1 MPPTIQSGSREDR
14 DRKRGGEK
22 RSDLVARVKYNN
34 TLPDIPFDPKFIT
47 YPFESNRFIEYKATS
62 LERAY
67 KYELLTEHDLGVTI
81 DLINPDTYQIDPNA
95 YPDPEDERLLEED
108 HSSHSDSKRSRHHNM
123 NVSWLRKTEYISTEY
138 NRFTQKTGDSE
149 RRVGFKIKQ
158 IMKDEDVYKDRESQ
172 IAAIEK
178 TFKGAKEPITKHYS
192 KPGVKPLDIL
202 PIFPDFDLWKHP
214 FAQVI
219 FDSDPAPKGRFAP
232 NAMEEMSQAMIRG
245 AVDESGEQF
254 VAYFLPNDETLGK
267 RKRDAEE
274 NVDYVPDEEYQYML
288 SREYNWNVKNKLS
301 RGYEETYF
309 FVFRDDGV
317 YYNELETRVRLSKRR
332 KAGGAEVPKSRLV
345 VKHRDLNTKE
355 IQAQDTRLMML
366 EPPQEEEEEEEQFGS
381 EAEGSVKSGGS
392 KRSRKEDATKPKK
405 LEPKDY
411 RKRLIPRTT
420 KILDVKTEEKISVKE
435 ENISEIP
442 APLAVHAGENGIDNG
457 VSSYEQLRLKNLQDN
472 ADFFA
477 KLGITEMKTDI
488 KQSLKPSKT
497 TQLKSKPVKKEKTK
511 APPETRRASLRIAKM
526 DPDGAPLPEDFFKQ
540 PFEPVEEHPRKP
552 SGTLEMAEYLGF
564 NSSDSEH
571 DDLLSK
577 MKGCF
582 KCKIEK
588 STEDKTSFDSYVKNL
603 SKLKINMEKW
613 QRKFGFRIYTKQSI
627 LILDIHPTNSKLLTA
642 AGDKWGFLGIW
653 DTAGREFQ
661 TDGVVVYAPHSRPI
675 NCLKFSLHKPNQ
687 LYSCSYDGTV
697 RCCDLQKGVF
707 EEIYSTPDEVLLK
720 SFDFM
725 TADTLLVAQQDGCIA
740 LVDTRTSR
748 STAENLYQ
756 LHQKSLRSV
765 SVHPVQDN
773 IFCTSST
780 DTTVCIWDL
789 RKLKEKGKSQ
799 SLDELSHD
807 KSINSA
813 YFSPVTGK
821 YILSTSLDDRIRI
834 FNSENLSSCNKE
846 HSIVHDNHTG
856 RWLTGFRANWH
867 PTREDLFTVGS
878 MSRPRQIDV
887 YGVNGRKVLAMK
899 DEEYL
904 GSVCSLTVLG
914 RNQDVMVGANS
925 SGKLHVFK

>member
-1 MPPTIQSGSREDR
+1 MPTSRNFSMKK
-14 DRKRGGEK
+14 RK
-22 RSDLVARVKYNN
+22 AA
-34 TLPDIPFDPKFIT
+34 TLSPPV
-47 YPFESNRFIEYKATS
+47 
-62 LERAY
+62 
-67 KYELLTEHDLGVTI
+67 VT
-81 DLINPDTYQIDPNA
+81 
-95 YPDPEDERLLEED
+95 
-108 HSSHSDSKRSRHHNM
+108 SKRS
-123 NVSWLRKTEYISTEY
+123 KTE
-138 NRFTQKTGDSE
+138 
-149 RRVGFKIKQ
+149 
-158 IMKDEDVYKDRESQ
+158 ED
-172 IAAIEK
+172 
-178 TFKGAKEPITKHYS
+178 T
-192 KPGVKPLDIL
+192 
-202 PIFPDFDLWKHP
+202 
-214 FAQVI
+214 
-219 FDSDPAPKGRFAP
+219 
-232 NAMEEMSQAMIRG
+232 M
-245 AVDESGEQF
+245 
-254 VAYFLPNDETLGK
+254 
-267 RKRDAEE
+267 
-274 NVDYVPDEEYQYML
+274 
-288 SREYNWNVKNKLS
+288 
-301 RGYEETYF
+301 
-309 FVFRDDGV
+309 
-317 YYNELETRVRLSKRR
+317 
-332 KAGGAEVPKSRLV
+332 
-345 VKHRDLNTKE
+345 
-355 IQAQDTRLMML
+355 
-366 EPPQEEEEEEEQFGS
+366 
-381 EAEGSVKSGGS
+381 
-392 KRSRKEDATKPKK
+392 KPKK

-411 RKRLIPRTT
+411 RKRLVPRTNT
-420 KILDVKTEEKISVKE
+420 ILDVKTEEKISVKE
-435 ENISEIP
+435 ENICEIP

-477 KLGITEMKTDI
+477 KLGISEMKTEI
-488 KQSLKPSKT
+488 KQSTKPSKT
-497 TQLKSKPVKKEKTK
+497 TQLKSKPVNKEKTK
-511 APPETRRASLRIAKM
+511 APPEPRRASLRIAKM

-552 SGTLEMAEYLGF
+552 SGPLEMAEYLGF

-571 DDLLSK
+571 EDLLSK

-603 SKLKINMEKW
+603 SKLKINMERVAKVVPN
-613 QRKFGFRIYTKQSI
+613 RVFS
-627 LILDIHPTNSKLLTA
+627 LDIHPTNTKLITA
-642 AGDKWGFLGIW
+642 AGDKWGFLGLW
-653 DTAGREFQ
+653 DVTAGREFQ

-675 NCLKFSLHKPNQ
+675 NCLKFSLHKSNQ

-707 EEIYSTPDEVLLK
+707 DEIYSTPDEVLLK

-725 TADTLLVAQQDGCIA
+725 TAETLLVAQQDGCIA

-834 FNSENLSSCNKE
+834 FNSENLSGCKKE

>member
-1 MPPTIQSGSREDR
+1 MPTSVNFSMKK
-14 DRKRGGEK
+14 RK
-22 RSDLVARVKYNN
+22 AA
-34 TLPDIPFDPKFIT
+34 TLSPPV
-47 YPFESNRFIEYKATS
+47 
-62 LERAY
+62 
-67 KYELLTEHDLGVTI
+67 VT
-81 DLINPDTYQIDPNA
+81 
-95 YPDPEDERLLEED
+95 
-108 HSSHSDSKRSRHHNM
+108 SKRS
-123 NVSWLRKTEYISTEY
+123 K
-138 NRFTQKTGDSE
+138 
-149 RRVGFKIKQ
+149 
-158 IMKDEDVYKDRESQ
+158 KDEDDKKS
-172 IAAIEK
+172 
-178 TFKGAKEPITKHYS
+178 
-192 KPGVKPLDIL
+192 
-202 PIFPDFDLWKHP
+202 
-214 FAQVI
+214 
-219 FDSDPAPKGRFAP
+219 
-232 NAMEEMSQAMIRG
+232 
-245 AVDESGEQF
+245 
-254 VAYFLPNDETLGK
+254 
-267 RKRDAEE
+267 
-274 NVDYVPDEEYQYML
+274 
-288 SREYNWNVKNKLS
+288 NK
-301 RGYEETYF
+301 
-309 FVFRDDGV
+309 
-317 YYNELETRVRLSKRR
+317 
-332 KAGGAEVPKSRLV
+332 
-345 VKHRDLNTKE
+345 
-355 IQAQDTRLMML
+355 IQ
-366 EPPQEEEEEEEQFGS
+366 
-381 EAEGSVKSGGS
+381 
-392 KRSRKEDATKPKK
+392 
-405 LEPKDY
+405 PKDY

-420 KILDVKTEEKISVKE
+420 KISDVKTEEKILVKE
-435 ENISEIP
+435 EIISETP
-442 APLAVHAGENGIDNG
+442 TPLAVHADENGIDNG

-477 KLGITEMKTDI
+477 KLGITEMKTEI
-488 KQSLKPSKT
+488 KQSTKPSKT

-511 APPETRRASLRIAKM
+511 APPEPRRASLRIAKM
-526 DPDGAPLPEDFFKQ
+526 DPDGAPLPEDYFKQ

-552 SGTLEMAEYLGF
+552 SGPLDMAEYLGF

-588 STEDKTSFDSYVKNL
+588 TTEDKTSFDSYVKNL
-603 SKLKINMEKW
+603 SKLKINMERVAKVVPN
-613 QRKFGFRIYTKQSI
+613 RVFS
-627 LILDIHPTNSKLLTA
+627 LDIHPTNTKLITA

-653 DTAGREFQ
+653 DVMAGREFQ
-661 TDGVVVYAPHSRPI
+661 TDGVVVYTPHSRPI
-675 NCLKFSLHKPNQ
+675 NCLKFSLHKQNQ

-707 EEIYSTPDEVLLK
+707 DEIYSTPDEVLLK

-740 LVDTRTSR
+740 MVDTRTSR

-780 DTTVCIWDL
+780 DATVCIWDI

-807 KSINSA
+807 KTINSA
-813 YFSPVTGK
+813 YFSPVTGNF
-821 YILSTSLDDRIRI
+821 ILSTSLDDRIRI
-834 FNSENLSSCNKE
+834 FNSENLSGCKKE

-856 RWLTGFRANWH
+856 RWLTGFRATWH

>member
-1 MPPTIQSGSREDR
+1 MPTSRNFSMKK
-14 DRKRGGEK
+14 RK
-22 RSDLVARVKYNN
+22 AA
-34 TLPDIPFDPKFIT
+34 TLSPPV
-47 YPFESNRFIEYKATS
+47 
-62 LERAY
+62 
-67 KYELLTEHDLGVTI
+67 VT
-81 DLINPDTYQIDPNA
+81 
-95 YPDPEDERLLEED
+95 
-108 HSSHSDSKRSRHHNM
+108 SKRS
-123 NVSWLRKTEYISTEY
+123 KTE
-138 NRFTQKTGDSE
+138 
-149 RRVGFKIKQ
+149 
-158 IMKDEDVYKDRESQ
+158 
-172 IAAIEK
+172 
-178 TFKGAKEPITKHYS
+178 
-192 KPGVKPLDIL
+192 
-202 PIFPDFDLWKHP
+202 
-214 FAQVI
+214 
-219 FDSDPAPKGRFAP
+219 
-232 NAMEEMSQAMIRG
+232 
-245 AVDESGEQF
+245 
-254 VAYFLPNDETLGK
+254 
-267 RKRDAEE
+267 
-274 NVDYVPDEEYQYML
+274 
-288 SREYNWNVKNKLS
+288 
-301 RGYEETYF
+301 
-309 FVFRDDGV
+309 
-317 YYNELETRVRLSKRR
+317 
-332 KAGGAEVPKSRLV
+332 
-345 VKHRDLNTKE
+345 
-355 IQAQDTRLMML
+355 
-366 EPPQEEEEEEEQFGS
+366 
-381 EAEGSVKSGGS
+381 
-392 KRSRKEDATKPKK
+392 EDATKPKK

-603 SKLKINMEKW
+603 SKLKINMERVAKVVPN
-613 QRKFGFRIYTKQSI
+613 RVFS
-627 LILDIHPTNSKLLTA
+627 LDIHPTNSKLITA

-653 DTAGREFQ
+653 DVTAGREFQ

-707 EEIYSTPDEVLLK
+707 EEGLRTMIYSTPDEVLLK

-748 STAENLYQ
+748 RTAENLYQ

-765 SVHPVQDN
+765 SVHPVQDS

-834 FNSENLSSCNKE
+834 FNSENLSNCKKE